1 MKQIEEQF
9 CDSICPCEDPCPLSQ
24 VIRMIG
30 GRWKLRI
37 LCSLYV
43 DGTQRYS
50 DLMKKVK
57 NITPAMLSASLKELE
72 ADDLIVREQFQEIP
86 VRVEYS
92 LTEHGREL
100 WPILH
105 RLIHWAKQEPLD
117 EE

>member
-1 MKQIEEQF
+1 MKQLEEPL
-9 CDSICPCEDPCPLSQ
+9 CDSICPCEDPCPLSL

-30 GRWKLRI
+30 GRWKQRI

-43 DGTQRYS
+43 DGPQRFS
-50 DLMKKVK
+50 DLLKKVK
-57 NITPAMLSASLKELE
+57 SITPAMLSASLKELE
-72 ADDLIVREQFQEIP
+72 TDELIARRQFQEMP

-105 RLIHWAKQEPLD
+105 RLVHWAKREPID